1 MKKLSFSMFAMAG
14 LLLASCA
21 DKDVIGEGGQQGE
34 GRSEG
39 YMALAINLPTTPSTR
54 AANDVFDDGTENEY
68 AVDNC
73 ALLIF
78 QGTGEEN
85 ATFLSVTE
93 FKQDDMGKT
102 DDVDND
108 NITTS
113 YLLATTVSGVDPS
126 QKLYALALLNY
137 TGILTVTDGVATLGG
152 IPLSTLAELRNLK
165 IDDNDLT
172 GSKNSFFMA
181 NAILSTT
188 PGGATM
194 PSEGSGH
201 EVFQYARLDPN
212 KIYDTAD
219 KAKADPAGE
228 ILVERAVAKAT
239 LGIRLADENGIVTST
254 NATFMWMIDNTE
266 PETFIIRN
274 PGDNKYIDYVSGYYA
289 AKQAITP
296 NHRFVGAV
304 STKNN
309 TVYGTGKDYYRSYW
323 CIDPQYSVDDPTMIT
338 GIYNKW
344 GNVKTS
350 TADNPQYCY
359 ENTFDVPRQNYKNT
373 TRAIIQVTLKPDA
386 DTGEYPT
393 FYTVNGGVVKYAK
406 VEDAVSYV
414 LESIMNM
421 TNVVTAF
428 KSNMKTPDKTL
439 TITDDYFIVKTDDAT
454 APAGQVKVTDVVLN
468 KDKISTDDFNVE
480 ELETAFNAAMHGSE
494 GVDGDIAIV
503 NKNLVILKYIG
514 GVMYYEARFKHF
526 AGSGDGDYADL
537 APWNTWETGTK
548 KPVSGPTTKNAYP
561 GCLDE
566 GTAEEAAKN
575 YLGRYGMVRNNW
587 YDVEVTAFNGYG
599 YPVVPSVEVGKEN
612 PGYDDPDTP
621 DDNLK
626 ENIAVKIH
634 VLSWAKRMQ
643 HWGF

>member
-1 MKKLSFSMFAMAG
+1 MKKLTFSMLAMAG
-14 LLLASCA
+14 LLFAACA
-21 DKDVIGEGGQQGE
+21 DKDVIGESGQQGE

-78 QGTGEEN
+78 QGTSEEN

-93 FKQDDMGKT
+93 FKKDDMGEK
-102 DDVDND
+102 DDADDD

-152 IPLSTLAELRNLK
+152 TLLSTLSDLRDLK
-165 IDDNDLT
+165 IQDNDLT
-172 GSKNSFFMA
+172 GSKKSFFMA

-194 PSEGSGH
+194 PSAGLGH

-239 LGIRLADENGIVTST
+239 LRIKLADQNGIVTSD
-254 NATFMWMIDNTE
+254 NATFLWMIDNTE
-266 PETFIIRN
+266 PKTFIIRN
-274 PGDNKYIDYVSGYYA
+274 PGDNKYINYVSGYYA
-289 AKQAITP
+289 AKGITP
-296 NHRFVGAV
+296 NYRFVGAA
-304 STKNN
+304 STKNS
-309 TVYGTGKDYYRSYW
+309 TLYGTGKDYYRSYW
-323 CIDPQYSVDDPTMIT
+323 CIDPQYSVDNPTMIK
-338 GIYNKW
+338 GNKW
-344 GNVKTS
+344 GNVQTDDD
-350 TADNPQYCY
+350 DNPQYCY

-373 TRAIIQVTLKPDA
+373 TRAIIQVTLKPEG

-393 FYTVNGGVVKYAK
+393 FYTINGGVVKYAN
-406 VEDAVSYV
+406 VDDAVSYV

-428 KSNMKTPDKTL
+428 KSSMTNPDETL
-439 TITDDYFIVKTDDAT
+439 TITDDYFIVETDDAT
-454 APAGQVKVTDVVLN
+454 APAGQVKVESVTLN
-468 KDKISTDDFNVE
+468 KENIDGTKFDVDK
-480 ELETAFNAAMHGSE
+480 LETAFNAAMAGSE
-494 GVDGDIAIV
+494 GVDGGIAIV

-526 AGSGDGDYADL
+526 AGSGVDDYADL
-537 APWNTWETGTK
+537 APWNTWETGTN
-548 KPVSGPTTKNAYP
+548 KPVSGPTTQNAYP
-561 GCLDE
+561 GCE
-566 GTAEEAAKN
+566 GGTAEEIAEN

-587 YDVEVTAFNGYG
+587 YHVEVTAFNGYG
-599 YPVVPSVEVGKEN
+599 YPVVPSVTVGDEN

-634 VLSWAKRMQ
+634 VLSWAKRKQ
-643 HWGF
+643 SWSF